1 MRHSRNTRLGSD
13 VLGADRSMPNE
24 RVRSAAVLVPPLL
37 LILWLGGPWLLLL
50 VALAVGFGAREVFR
64 LLEAA
69 GYAAFPA
76 LGVVLAIV
84 VAVSEPISSLPS
96 GSGLLLASI
105 GILFTGA
112 AALTRQDPRDG
123 LAGFMT
129 TTFGALYVGLLG
141 FVPRLAEQ
149 APAITA
155 DAPLAFLGG
164 ERGWLLLLVL
174 GVWAFDSGAYLVGR
188 RFGRRRFMSHISP
201 AKTVEGV
208 IGGMVAATFVSTL
221 MVIGLGL
228 GPLHGL
234 LIGPIVGAAS
244 QTGDLVE
251 SMLKRAAGV
260 KDSGRLIPGHGGVLD
275 RIDSLLFAAPALVLY
290 VLVAV
295 H

>member
-1 MRHSRNTRLGSD
+1 
-13 VLGADRSMPNE
+13 MPNE
-24 RVRSAAVLVPPLL
+24 RARSAAVLVPPLL
-37 LILWLGGPWLLLL
+37 LIVWLGGPWLLLL
-50 VALAVGFGAREVFR
+50 VALAAGFGAREVFR

-84 VAVSEPISSLPS
+84 VAVSEPISSLPA

-105 GILFTGA
+105 GILLTGA

-174 GVWAFDSGAYLVGR
+174 AVWAFDSGAYLVGR

-208 IGGMVAATFVSTL
+208 IGGMVAVTFVSTL

-234 LIGPIVGAAS
+234 LIGPIVGAAC